1 MMRTSLFSLGKTEF
15 GESQIIVIEKETGNY
30 KFLNNPD
37 GDFNQLQDLTIRS
50 GKVLILKSNGISLL
64 FEGVTGKLNERF

>member
-15 GESQIIVIEKETGNY
+15 GESHIIVIKKETGNY
-30 KFLNNPD
+30 KFLKNPD
-37 GDFNQLQDLTIRS
+37 SNFNQLQDLTIRS